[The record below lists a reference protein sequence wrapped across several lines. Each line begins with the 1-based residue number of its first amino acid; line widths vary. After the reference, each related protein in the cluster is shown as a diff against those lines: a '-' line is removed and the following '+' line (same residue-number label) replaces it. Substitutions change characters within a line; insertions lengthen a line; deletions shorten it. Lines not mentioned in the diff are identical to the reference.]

1 MRLLDF
7 FIPFLASVR
16 QFQLTP
22 QGAVQSVDDAFN
34 ALLSDA
40 RSNAAHAGLA
50 AADIDAALF
59 AAAAWADEVLN
70 GAAWDGAAHWQRRLL
85 QKRYFNVSNGGV
97 AFFTRLESL
106 NGAQQ
111 AVREVYVMCLGL
123 GFAGRYGH
131 DGNQKALAAIRQTAM
146 ESVLEGGEGAGQH
159 LFPDAY
165 GAHLPAIGKQPARRW
180 GRMFS
185 PWSRWSPLSSWS
197 PFSCVLLLMPLL
209 ILVTLYATFHV
220 IVAQSVNALLRQ
232 IIL

>member
-1 MRLLDF
+1 
-7 FIPFLASVR
+7 
-16 QFQLTP
+16 
-22 QGAVQSVDDAFN
+22 VQSVDDAFN

-40 RSNAAHAGLA
+40 RHDAAHAGWS

-59 AAAAWADEVLN
+59 AAVAWADEVLN
-70 GAAWDGAAHWQRRLL
+70 GAGWEGAAHWQRRLL

-131 DGNQKALAAIRQTAM
+131 DGNQKALAGIRHAAM
-146 ESVLEGGEGAGQH
+146 ESVLADGEGAGQH

-165 GAHLPAIGKQPARRW
+165 GAHLPVIGKQPARRW
-180 GRMFS
+180 GCRFL
-185 PWSRWSPLSSWS
+185 PWPRWLSWS
-197 PFSCVLLLMPLL
+197 PFSCALLLTPLL

-220 IVAQSVNALLRQ
+220 IIAQSVHTLLRQ

>member
-22 QGAVQSVDDAFN
+22 EGAVQSVDDALT

-40 RSNAAHAGLA
+40 RSNAAHAGWS

-59 AAAAWADEVLN
+59 AAVAWADEVLN
-70 GAAWDGAAHWQRRLL
+70 GAGWDGAAHWQRRLL

-97 AFFTRLESL
+97 AFFTRLENL

-111 AVREVYVMCLGL
+111 QVREVYAMCLGL
-123 GFAGRYGH
+123 GFAGCYGH
-131 DGNQKALAAIRQTAM
+131 DGNQKALAEIRHAAM
-146 ESVLEGGEGAGQH
+146 ESVLADGAIGPLDDERH
-159 LFPDAY
+159 LFPEAY

-180 GRMFS
+180 GRLLG
-185 PWSRWSPLSSWS
+185 PWSSRSS
-197 PFSCVLLLMPLL
+197 FSCAVLLTPLL
-209 ILVTLYATFHV
+209 ILVTLYVTFHV
-220 IVAQSVNALLRQ
+220 IIAQSVHALLRQ